1 MGDFNKV
8 KWMMALQELKQ
19 LQHNYAFKQRLV
31 TILVTNKI
39 IESPRAN
46 PYSIL
51 ELKSI
56 MTWNKD
62 ECLVISWRLLRY
74 CSIQVVEHMTLYH
87 SIWKP
92 NNTPHLVMFGMVG
105 LFLK

>member
-1 MGDFNKV
+1 
-8 KWMMALQELKQ
+8 MMALQELKQ

-51 ELKSI
+51 EL
-56 MTWNKD
+56 
-62 ECLVISWRLLRY
+62 
-74 CSIQVVEHMTLYH
+74 
-87 SIWKP
+87 
-92 NNTPHLVMFGMVG
+92 
-105 LFLK
+105 